1 MMKISSEVIIDQS
14 MKIAVAVVDALKL
27 ETETN

>member
-1 MMKISSEVIIDQS
+1 MMKISSEVTIDQS